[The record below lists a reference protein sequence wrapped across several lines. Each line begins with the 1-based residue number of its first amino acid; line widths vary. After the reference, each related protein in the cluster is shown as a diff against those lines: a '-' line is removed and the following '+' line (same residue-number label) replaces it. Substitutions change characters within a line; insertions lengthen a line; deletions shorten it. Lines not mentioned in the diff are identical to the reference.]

1 MLVPTPPRQK
11 PGSPEE
17 PGAPALAFSVVRLRV
32 VLVELVPP
40 VWRRLQ
46 VPSNFTLRR
55 LHVVLQ
61 HVMGWKELPQHQFRV
76 GTSLFGMPSEN
87 SGPLRDSRWVT
98 LQDLLAQ
105 KATMFTYEY
114 DAGTRWIHQVRVEGL
129 HEGNSNEQRP
139 SAWPA
144 QARARPKTAAAPT
157 PTSSFSMPA
166 DGGESSWTWIPMRS
180 ISTPSTR
187 RSPRCG
193 SSRPYAA
200 AFCEGPVWPPRSRDA
215 SSRRRSGR
223 AAAASTRGR
232 ASFPSP
238 APRRA
243 PRRRGC

>member
-114 DAGTRWIHQVRVEGL
+114 DAGTRWIHQVRIEGL
-129 HEGNSNEQRP
+129 HDGNSTEQRP
-139 SAWPA
+139 ICLAGAGACP
-144 QARARPKTAAAPT
+144 PE
-157 PTSSFSMPA
+157 
-166 DGGESSWTWIPMRS
+166 D
-180 ISTPSTR
+180 
-187 RSPRCG
+187 CG
-193 SSRPYAA
+193 SP
-200 AFCEGPVWPPRSRDA
+200 DA
-215 SSRRRSGR
+215 YVELLEAG
-223 AAAASTRGR
+223 
-232 ASFPSP
+232 
-238 APRRA
+238 
-243 PRRRGC
+243 RRRGKLVDLNPDAFDLDAINTTLASLRF